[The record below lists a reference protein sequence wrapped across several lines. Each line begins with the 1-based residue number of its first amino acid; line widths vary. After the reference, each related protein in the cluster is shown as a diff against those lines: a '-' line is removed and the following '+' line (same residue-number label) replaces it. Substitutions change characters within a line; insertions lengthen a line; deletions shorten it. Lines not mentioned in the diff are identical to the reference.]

1 MYQCKNCNGKII
13 YLIEEKKLACESCDS
28 RFDIFDYANESM
40 TAEKSY
46 EINTY
51 VCPQCNGEIV
61 SADEQAVGFCPY
73 CGSQV
78 GLEKHL
84 VYAEKP
90 KYILPFSK
98 TKSDCRK
105 AYAKAIEKVPFLP
118 QEMKEPDALEHFIGV
133 YMPFWLYNVQVG
145 SHFSGKGHTSKK
157 IQEGKKEYLITDY
170 YTKEY
175 DYEGDFKRYPKDASL
190 CFDDNLSKNIL
201 PYSDGSDDLEAFHP
215 AYLCGFYG
223 DLATVP
229 QETYQETVLNEILE
243 YHHKTGAWDDLDKP
257 NAKQR
262 LKILEESKEAAR
274 MDAELGML
282 PVWFMTYR
290 KRDRVSYGIVNGK
303 TGSLSMDFPVDIMAF
318 LKSTLLLAVPIFLA
332 CVLWLPAFS
341 IKVLNSMAWWLSILS
356 MIVASA
362 MQRKR
367 YVRNQNIQTK
377 RSITGTSVNLSSSQR
392 IVGGIVVIAFSIM
405 LLPVILPIYGLGR
418 VDFILTVAA
427 FLIKNIRIIVALLL
441 LLFMLVRLSR
451 RTNMAVL
458 VSWLSAMLTGLIV
471 RLDPPQDI
479 YYYGAVLLAGLS
491 ITGTLL
497 LMTKIQKDFAER
509 KLPFFE
515 RRELKYNE

>member
-1 MYQCKNCNGKII
+1 MYQCKNCGGKIT
-13 YLIEEKKLACESCDS
+13 YLIDEKKLACESCNS
-28 RFDIFDYANESM
+28 RFDISDYTNEAM
-40 TAEKSY
+40 TAENSY

-73 CGSQV
+73 CGAQV

-84 VYAEKP
+84 INAEKP

-98 TKSDCRK
+98 TKSDCRE
-105 AYAKAIEKVPFLP
+105 AYAKAIENVAFLP
-118 QEMKEPDALEHFIGV
+118 EEMREPGALEHFIGV

-145 SHFSGKGHTSKK
+145 SHFSGKGHTSKH
-157 IQEGKKEYLITDY
+157 IMEGKKEYTITDY

-175 DYEGDFKRYPKDASL
+175 DYEGDFQRYPKDASL
-190 CFDDNLSKNIL
+190 CFDDDLSEKIL
-201 PYSDGSDDLEAFHP
+201 PYSDGSNDLENFHP
-215 AYLCGFYG
+215 AYLCGFYA

-243 YHHKTGAWDDLDKP
+243 YHHKNGAWDDLDKP
-257 NAKQR
+257 NKKQR
-262 LKILEESKEAAR
+262 LKILEKSKETAR

-282 PVWFMTYR
+282 PVWFMAYR
-290 KRDRVSYGIVNGK
+290 KNNRVSYGIVNGK
-303 TGSLSMDFPVDIMAF
+303 TGSMAMDFPVDIMAF
-318 LKSTLLLAVPIFLA
+318 LKSTLLLAIPLFLA

-341 IKVLNSMAWWLSILS
+341 IKVLNSVAWYLSILS

-367 YVRNQNIQTK
+367 YVRKQKIRTK
-377 RSITGTSVNLSSSQR
+377 GSITGTGHSSFRVRFSMR
-392 IVGGIVVIAFSIM
+392 INMAALVSCFSAVLTGVIA
-405 LLPVILPIYGLGR
+405 
-418 VDFILTVAA
+418 
-427 FLIKNIRIIVALLL
+427 
-441 LLFMLVRLSR
+441 
-451 RTNMAVL
+451 
-458 VSWLSAMLTGLIV
+458 

-491 ITGTLL
+491 ITCTLL
-497 LMTKIQKDFAER
+497 LMTKMQKDLAER

>member
-1 MYQCKNCNGKII
+1 MYQCKNCNGKIT
-13 YLIEEKKLACESCDS
+13 YLIEEKLLACESCDT
-28 RFDIFDYANESM
+28 RFNISDYTDEAM
-40 TAEKSY
+40 MAENSY

-73 CGSQV
+73 CGTQV

-84 VYAEKP
+84 VNAEKP

-98 TKSDCRK
+98 TKSNCRE

-118 QEMKEPDALEHFIGV
+118 QEMKEPGALEHFIGI

-157 IQEGKKEYLITDY
+157 IMEGKKEYLITDY

-175 DYEGDFKRYPKDASL
+175 DYEGDFRRYPKDASM
-190 CFDDNLSKNIL
+190 CFDDNLSENIL
-201 PYSDGSDDLEAFHP
+201 PYSDGSDALETFHP

-243 YHHKTGAWDDLDKP
+243 HHHKTGAWDDLDNP
-257 NAKQR
+257 NDKQR
-262 LKILEESKEAAR
+262 LKILEKSKETAR
-274 MDAELGML
+274 MDAELGMF

-290 KRDRVSYGIVNGK
+290 KKNRVSYGIVNGE
-303 TGSLSMDFPVDIMAF
+303 TGSMAMDFPVDIMAF
-318 LKSTLLLAVPIFLA
+318 LKSTLFLAVPLFLA

-341 IKVLNSMAWWLSILS
+341 IKVLNSVAWYLSILS
-356 MIVASA
+356 MIVASV

-367 YVRNQNIQTK
+367 YVRNQNIRTK
-377 RSITGTSVNLSSSQR
+377 RSIIETGINLSSFRKIIGS
-392 IVGGIVVIAFSIM
+392 GIVIALSIV
-405 LLPVILPIYGLGR
+405 LLSVAL
-418 VDFILTVAA
+418 FIFGGFEAFITVAA
-427 FLIKNIRIIVALLL
+427 FLILNIRLIMALLL
-441 LLFMLVRLSR
+441 LLFVLMRFSMR
-451 RTNMAVL
+451 ANMAVL
-458 VSWLSAMLTGLIV
+458 VSCFSVMLTGLIAS
-471 RLDPPQDI
+471 LDPPQDI
-479 YYYGAVLLAGLS
+479 YYYGAVLFAGLS
-491 ITGTLL
+491 ITATLL

-509 KLPFFE
+509 RLPFFE
-515 RRELKYNE
+515 RSELKYNE

>member
-1 MYQCKNCNGKII
+1 MYQCKNCNGRIT
-13 YLIEEKKLACESCDS
+13 YLIEEKMLACESCDS
-28 RFDIFDYANESM
+28 RFNISDYTGESM
-40 TAEKSY
+40 TAEDSY

-51 VCPQCNGEIV
+51 ICPQCNGEIV

-84 VYAEKP
+84 VNAEKP
-90 KYILPFSK
+90 NYILPFSK
-98 TKSDCRK
+98 TKSDCRE
-105 AYAKAIEKVPFLP
+105 AYAKAIENIPFLP

-133 YMPFWLYNVQVG
+133 YIPFWLYNVQVG
-145 SHFSGKGHTSKK
+145 SHFSGKGHTSKHIK
-157 IQEGKKEYLITDY
+157 EGKKEYTITDY

-175 DYEGDFKRYPKDASL
+175 DYEGDFQRYPKDASL
-190 CFDDNLSKNIL
+190 CFDDNLSENIL
-201 PYSDGSDDLEAFHP
+201 PYSDDVNDLQTFHP

-229 QETYQETVLNEILE
+229 EETYQETVLNEILE

-257 NAKQR
+257 NARQR
-262 LKILEESKEAAR
+262 LKILKKSRETAR
-274 MDAELGML
+274 MDAELGMF

-290 KRDRVSYGIVNGK
+290 KKNRVSYGIANGK
-303 TGSLSMDFPVDIMAF
+303 TGSMAMDFPVDIRAF
-318 LKSTLLLAVPIFLA
+318 AKSTLFLAIPLFLA
-332 CVLWLPAFS
+332 CILWLPAFS
-341 IKVLNSMAWWLSILS
+341 IKVLNSVAWYLSILS

-367 YVRNQNIQTK
+367 YVRNQNIRTK
-377 RSITGTSVNLSSSQR
+377 SFITGTDIKLSAFGR
-392 IVGGIVVIAFSIM
+392 IVGGSVFIGFCIMMLSIF
-405 LLPVILPIYGLGR
+405 LPNFGVFEVFLA
-418 VDFILTVAA
+418 VAA
-427 FLIKNIRIIVALLL
+427 FLTVNIRLTVSLLL
-441 LLFMLVRLSR
+441 LLFVLIRFSK

-458 VSWLSAMLTGLIV
+458 VSWFSTVFTGLIA

-479 YYYGAVLLAGLS
+479 YYYSAVLLAGLS
-491 ITGTLL
+491 ITVTLL

-515 RRELKYNE
+515 SRELEYNE